1 MVGKRVHKAVNELI
15 SSATSKRNPVIVS
28 HGGVAVG
35 SAVPNTSLA
44 VTGALA
50 SGADWVKID
59 VSGSSDGVLF
69 AFHDGFEEELLGVSG
84 RNIQSM
90 SADEIGELS
99 YIWADRPGRRAR
111 VERLTDLLE
120 EHGGTALVF
129 ALDRSWWR
137 WPAMLRVL
145 DGLDMASQILLKV
158 PAWEPEALRRLSE
171 HGVPYPVLAICGEPG
186 GVDDALAYDD
196 LNVVG
201 AELIAHDSRSPW
213 FNADVLAGV
222 REKKLLTWVNS
233 EKLTTGIPLFGGH
246 DDELALTD
254 GPEAAWGI
262 LLDLGIDAVQTEWPW
277 LLRDY
282 RARSRNR

>member
-1 MVGKRVHKAVNELI
+1 MFGKRTYAALNELI
-15 SSATSKRNPVIVS
+15 NSVATKRRPVIVS

-35 SAVPNTSLA
+35 STVPNTSLA

-50 SGADWVKID
+50 SGAEWVKID
-59 VSGSSDGVLF
+59 VSGSSDGVLY
-69 AFHDGFEEELLGVSG
+69 AFHDGFEEELLGISG

-90 SADEIGELS
+90 PASEIDELS
-99 YIWADRPGRRAR
+99 YVWADRPGRRAR
-111 VERLTDLLE
+111 VERLTNLLE
-120 EHGGTALVF
+120 EHKGTDVVF

-137 WPAMLRVL
+137 WPAMLRIL
-145 DGLDMASQILLKV
+145 DGLEMASQIMLKV

-171 HGVPYPVLAICGEPG
+171 HRIPYPVLAICGE
-186 GVDDALAYDD
+186 VDDVDEALSYES

-201 AELIAHDSRSPW
+201 AELIAHDSRSAW
-213 FNADVLAGV
+213 FNSDALAAV

-246 DDELALTD
+246 DDELALTE